1 MPEFG
6 DESRVERSRPRA
18 RSHPSTQSEIVWHER
33 SFDAL
38 SVRELYAIM
47 ALRAQVF
54 VVEQRCAYQDAD
66 GCDAV
71 SRHLWAEQP
80 NGTIV
85 AYLRILPAGVKF
97 AEVSLGRVITAQEV
111 RRSGLGRELMRRGIA
126 AVGEHVPIRI
136 GAQAYLERFYAEF
149 GFECVS
155 DLYDEDGIPHIEM
168 LRQGC

>member
-1 MPEFG
+1 MRDSGPETHG
-6 DESRVERSRPRA
+6 HRSGSRSRLIA
-18 RSHPSTQSEIVWHER
+18 QGDLVWHQR
-33 SFDAL
+33 PFDAL
-38 SVRELYAIM
+38 SVRQLYAIM

-66 GCDAV
+66 GCDAA

-80 NGTIV
+80 VGTIV

-97 AEVSLGRVITAQEV
+97 AEVSLGRVITAPEV

-149 GFECVS
+149 GFERTS
-155 DLYDEDGIPHIEM
+155 ALYDEDGIPHIEM
-168 LRQGC
+168 LRRGV

>member
-1 MPEFG
+1 MRDSGPEAHG
-6 DESRVERSRPRA
+6 DRSRSRLIA
-18 RSHPSTQSEIVWHER
+18 QSDLVWHQR

-38 SVRELYAIM
+38 SVRQLYAIM

-80 NGTIV
+80 DGTMA
-85 AYLRILPAGVKF
+85 AYLRVLPAGVKF
-97 AEVSLGRVITAQEV
+97 AEVSLGRVITAPEV

-126 AVGEHVPIRI
+126 AVGERVPIRI

-149 GFECVS
+149 GFERAS
-155 DLYDEDGIPHIEM
+155 GLYDEDGIPHIEM
-168 LRQGC
+168 LRRGC